1 MYCVTI
7 LSAVLMFSFFE
18 GMYADIGLFPY
29 SFIVPMLGSIIG
41 GEGFIIFFS
50 TLAAAGVIPFWTMA
64 AGSYTG
70 TMLADSFWFWFGGH
84 FFNWLNKK
92 PKIKKALENVSVF
105 SDTVMRG
112 QYFRTLLITKFLYG
126 ARILTISYFSHRG
139 LPFWRFTLYNIVA
152 TGVLT
157 LIVCNLGWWI
167 GQGIVKD
174 NTLENLRLA
183 VLIIV
188 AVIILLHFL
197 RLSIY
202 KKYFNRTE

>member
-1 MYCVTI
+1 MLFDSESLKI
-7 LSAVLMFSFFE
+7 LIS
-18 GMYADIGLFPY
+18 DFPY
-29 SFIVPMLGSIIG
+29 SFVLPMLGSIIG

-50 TLAAAGVIPFWTMA
+50 TLAAAGVVPFWTMA

-84 FFNWLNKK
+84 FFNWLNRK
-92 PKIKKALENVSVF
+92 PKIKKALDNVSVF
-105 SDTVMRG
+105 SDTIMRG
-112 QYFRTLLITKFLYG
+112 RYFRTLVITKFLYG

-152 TGVLT
+152 TGILT

-174 NTLENLRLA
+174 DTLENLRLA
-183 VLIIV
+183 VLVIV
-188 AVIILLHFL
+188 LLVILLHFL
-197 RLSIY
+197 RIYIY
-202 KKYFNRTE
+202 KKFFKSTE